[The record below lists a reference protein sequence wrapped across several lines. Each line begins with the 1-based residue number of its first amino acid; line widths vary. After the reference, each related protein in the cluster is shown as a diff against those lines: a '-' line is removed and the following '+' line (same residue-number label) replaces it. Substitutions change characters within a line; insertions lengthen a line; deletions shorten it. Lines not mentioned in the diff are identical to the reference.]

1 MNTEQPTI
9 EHIRE
14 KIVREH
20 MDAEINKS
28 AGQTVDTFSH
38 PRYEVVPTGEVHDGA
53 QAVEAFL
60 AEGMIAFPDFTFEI
74 HELHHAKDAVIVET
88 TFKGT
93 QLRTWRGI
101 PATGK
106 FVSYRMCNVFVFDGV
121 ELICER
127 LNFDTLTILT
137 QLGITRDINYPA
149 GRLTLFLANPL
160 PFISAWLRQI
170 F

>member
-1 MNTEQPTI
+1 MDTEQQAT
-9 EHIRE
+9 EHTRE

-28 AGQTVDTFSH
+28 AIQTVDTFSH
-38 PRYEVVPTGEVHDGA
+38 PRYEVIPTGEVHDGG

-60 AEGMIAFPDFTFEI
+60 AEGMIAFPDFTFDI
-74 HELHHAKDAVIVET
+74 HQLHHAKDAVIVET

-93 QLRTWRGI
+93 QLGTWRGI
-101 PATGK
+101 PPTGK
-106 FVSYRMCNVFVFDGV
+106 TVSYRMCNVFVFDGV

-127 LNFDTLTILT
+127 LNFDILTILT
-137 QLGITRDINYPA
+137 QLGITRDINSPG
-149 GRLTLFLANPL
+149 GRLALFLAKPL